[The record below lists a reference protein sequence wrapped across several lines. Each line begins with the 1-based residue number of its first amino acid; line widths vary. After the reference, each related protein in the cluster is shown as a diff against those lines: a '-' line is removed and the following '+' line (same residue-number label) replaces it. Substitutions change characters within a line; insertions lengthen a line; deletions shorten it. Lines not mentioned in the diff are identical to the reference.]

1 MSYTTLVHFTQHNN
15 TIRTIIIIII
25 SLRHVSHVH
34 SNTTKEICAIEEATP
49 S

>member
-15 TIRTIIIIII
+15 TIRTFIIII

-34 SNTTKEICAIEEATP
+34 SNITKEICATEEANP